1 MTIFL
6 DTSFIVA
13 FLNRRDSRNR
23 RATELWHKLLD
34 NEWGR
39 PFTSDYIVDE
49 CYTLLLSRRKNLTIQ
64 QNLHDFIH
72 GNPANMIPKFI
83 LFRKITDELYENS
96 WKLYKKFMNSELS
109 FTDLTILAIC
119 TKMNIEYLASF
130 DKDFDGKINR
140 IY

>member
-13 FLNRRDSRNR
+13 FLNKRDSRNR

-34 NEWGR
+34 NEWGS
-39 PFTSDYIVDE
+39 PITSDYIVDE
-49 CYTLLLSRRKNLTIQ
+49 CYTLLLSRRKNLVIQ
-64 QNLHDFIH
+64 QNLYDFIH
-72 GNPANMIPKFI
+72 GNRLKTIPKFI
-83 LFRKITDELYENS
+83 LFRKINDELYENS
-96 WKLYKKFMNSELS
+96 WKLYNKFMDQELS

-130 DKDFDGKINR
+130 DDDFDGKITR